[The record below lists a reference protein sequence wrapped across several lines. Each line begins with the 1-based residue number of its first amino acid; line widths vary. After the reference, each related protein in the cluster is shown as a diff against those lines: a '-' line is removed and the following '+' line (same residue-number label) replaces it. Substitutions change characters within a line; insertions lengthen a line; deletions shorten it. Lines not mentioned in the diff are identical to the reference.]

1 MYAFGIA
8 EGSYISKINAKENK
22 NMKKRVF
29 AMLLAMAMVFSLMAC
44 GSKDKS
50 GGGDGDTI
58 RLGGVGPLTGGY
70 ANYGLSVQH
79 GAELAAKEI
88 NAGGG
93 VNGKMLEV
101 QFQDS
106 QGDPES
112 AVAAYGKLMDWGM
125 NVSLGAVLSGETA
138 SVVAAAKADDMFIM
152 ETTGSA
158 DKCIDGNDKA
168 FRVCFYDS
176 YQGTAAADYLKDK
189 ALATEVGVFYQS
201 DNDYSAGLYN
211 AFAAQ
216 CQKVGVTIKETQTFT
231 TATNTDFSTQVNA
244 LVASGVKVVF
254 IPIYAEEAST
264 FLTQAKGKFADDV
277 YFFGADG
284 LDGILGKVSQD
295 VTIADNVLMMTP
307 FAADSGDPKVQAFVK
322 AYQDAYNATPDQFA
336 ADAYDA
342 VYAVKAAVEAANGST
357 SGADLAAVM
366 PTITVEG
373 VTGTMTWSAD
383 GNTNKAASAI
393 LYKNGVGTLFGQDN
407 ANDAAGAE
415 SGDAADTAAD
425 AEA

>member
-1 MYAFGIA
+1 
-8 EGSYISKINAKENK
+8 
-22 NMKKRVF
+22 MKKKVV
-29 AMLLAMAMVFSLMAC
+29 AMFLAAVMAFSLVAC
-44 GSKDKS
+44 GSKTDN
-50 GGGDGDTI
+50 GGNGGDAGGAETI
-58 RLGGVGPLTGGY
+58 KLGGVGPLTGGY

-79 GAELAAKEI
+79 GAELAVKEI
-88 NAGGG
+88 NAAGG
-93 VNGKMLEV
+93 VNGKQLELS
-101 QFQDS
+101 FQDS

-125 NVSLGAVLSGETA
+125 DVFLGGVLSGETA
-138 SVVAAAKADDMFIM
+138 SVVAAAKADDVLVM

-168 FRVCFYDS
+168 FRICFYDS
-176 YQGTAAADYLKDK
+176 YQGTAAADYLTDN

-201 DNDYSAGLYN
+201 DNDYSVGLYN
-211 AFAAQ
+211 AFVAECGNA
-216 CQKVGVTIKETQTFT
+216 GVTIKETQTFT

-244 LVASGVKVVF
+244 LVTSGVKVVF

-264 FLTQAKGKFADDV
+264 FLTQAKGKFAEDV

-307 FAADSGDPKVQAFVK
+307 FAADSTDPKVQAFVK

-342 VYAVKAAVEAANGST
+342 VYTVKAAVEAAGGST

-373 VTGTMTWSAD
+373 VTGTMTWNAD

-407 ANDAAGAE
+407 ANDAADAASE
-415 SGDAADTAAD
+415 DAADTAAD

>member
-1 MYAFGIA
+1 
-8 EGSYISKINAKENK
+8 
-22 NMKKRVF
+22 MKKFLCMMMAVL
-29 AMLLAMAMVFSLMAC
+29 MVLAMAAC
-44 GSKDKS
+44 GGEPANN
-50 GGGDGDTI
+50 GGNDTPDATTVKI
-58 RLGGVGPLTGGY
+58 GGIGPLTGAY
-70 ANYGLSVQH
+70 ANYGLSEKN
-79 GAELAAKEI
+79 GAELAVKEI
-88 NAGGG
+88 NEAGGIA
-93 VNGKMLEV
+93 GKQIELSY
-101 QFQDS
+101 QDS
-106 QGDPES
+106 QGESES
-112 AVAAYGKLMDWGM
+112 AVNAYGKLMDWGM
-125 NVSLGAVLSGETA
+125 NVCLGGVLSGETA

-168 FRVCFYDS
+168 FHICFYDS
-176 YQGTAAADYLKDK
+176 YQGTAAANYLKDN
-189 ALATEVGVFYQS
+189 ALADEVGVLYQS

-211 AFAAQ
+211 AFVAE
-216 CQKVGVTIKETQTFT
+216 CEKTGVTIKETQTFT
-231 TATNTDFSTQVNA
+231 TATSTDFSTQVNA
-244 LVASGVKVVF
+244 LVDSGVKVVF
-254 IPIYAEEAST
+254 IPFYAEEAST
-264 FLTQAKGKFADDV
+264 FLTQAKGKFAEDV

-307 FAADSGDPKVQAFVK
+307 FAADSTDPKVQAFVK
-322 AYQDAYNATPDQFA
+322 AYEEAYGATPDQFA

-342 VYAVKAAVEAANGST
+342 VYTVKAAVEAAGGST
-357 SGADLAAVM
+357 SGTDLAAVM
-366 PTITVEG
+366 TSLTVEG
-373 VTGTMTWSAD
+373 VTGTMTWNAD

>member
-1 MYAFGIA
+1 
-8 EGSYISKINAKENK
+8 
-22 NMKKRVF
+22 MKKRVF
-29 AMLLAMAMVFSLMAC
+29 AMLMAC
-44 GSKDKS
+44 MMALSLVACGNKTNDNGGS
-50 GGGDGDTI
+50 GDSTDGAGTETI
-58 RLGGVGPLTGGY
+58 KLGVVGPLTGGY

-79 GAELAAKEI
+79 GAQLAVDEI
-88 NAGGG
+88 NAAGG
-93 VNGKMLEV
+93 VNGKQLELSA
-101 QFQDS
+101 QDS

-125 NVSLGAVLSGETA
+125 NVFLGGVLSGETA

-168 FRVCFYDS
+168 FRICFYDS
-176 YQGTAAADYLKDK
+176 YQGTAAADYLKDN
-189 ALATEVGVFYQS
+189 ALADEVGVFYQS

-211 AFAAQ
+211 AFVAE
-216 CQKVGVTIKETQTFT
+216 CEKTGVTIKETQTFT

-244 LVASGVKVVF
+244 LVNSGVKVVF
-254 IPIYAEEAST
+254 LPIYAEEAST
-264 FLTQAKGKFADDV
+264 FLTQAKGKFAEDV

-307 FAADSGDPKVQAFVK
+307 FAADSAAANVQAFVS
-322 AYQDAYNATPDQFA
+322 AYQANYNAAPDQFA

-342 VYAVKAAVEAANGST
+342 VYVVKAAVEAAGGST
-357 SGADLAAVM
+357 SGAELAAVM
-366 PTITVEG
+366 TSLTVEG
-373 VTGTMTWSAD
+373 VTGTMTWNAD

-393 LYKNGVGTLFGQDN
+393 LYKNGVGTLFGEDSG
-407 ANDAAGAE
+407 AAE
-415 SGDAADTAAD
+415 
-425 AEA
+425 

>member
-8 EGSYISKINAKENK
+8 EGSYILKINAKENK

-44 GSKDKS
+44 GSKDKA
-50 GGGDGDTI
+50 GGSDGDTI

-88 NAGGG
+88 NAAGG

-138 SVVAAAKADDMFIM
+138 SVVAAAKADNMFIM

-231 TATNTDFSTQVNA
+231 TATNTDFSAQVNA

-264 FLTQAKGKFADDV
+264 FLTQAKGKFGSDV

-307 FAADSGDPKVQAFVK
+307 FAADSAEPKVQAFVK
-322 AYQDAYNATPDQFA
+322 AYQEAYNATPDQFA
-336 ADAYDA
+336 ADGYDA
-342 VYAVKAAVEAANGST
+342 VYAVKAAIEAAKGST
-357 SGADLAAVM
+357 SGTDLAAVM
-366 PTITVEG
+366 TSLTVEG

-393 LYKNGVGTLFGQDN
+393 LYKNGVGTLFSGQKTDS
-407 ANDAAGAE
+407 AAE
-415 SGDAADTAAD
+415 
-425 AEA
+425 

>member
-1 MYAFGIA
+1 
-8 EGSYISKINAKENK
+8 
-22 NMKKRVF
+22 MKKKVV
-29 AMLLAMAMVFSLMAC
+29 AMFLAAVMALSLVAC
-44 GSKDKS
+44 GSKSDNGGS
-50 GGGDGDTI
+50 GDASGTETI
-58 RLGGVGPLTGGY
+58 KLGGVGPLTGGY

-88 NAGGG
+88 NAAGG
-93 VNGKMLEV
+93 VNGKQLEV
-101 QFQDS
+101 NFQDS

-125 NVSLGAVLSGETA
+125 NVCLGGVLSGETA
-138 SVVAAAKADDMFIM
+138 SVV
-152 ETTGSA
+152 
-158 DKCIDGNDKA
+158 KA
-168 FRVCFYDS
+168 FRICFYDS
-176 YQGTAAADYLKDK
+176 YQGTAAADYLTDN

-201 DNDYSAGLYN
+201 DNDYSVGLYN
-211 AFAAQ
+211 AFVAE
-216 CQKVGVTIKETQTFT
+216 CQNTGVTIKETQTFT
-231 TATNTDFSTQVNA
+231 TATSTDFSTQVNA
-244 LVASGVKVVF
+244 LASSGVKVVF

-307 FAADSGDPKVQAFVK
+307 FAADSADPKVQAFVK

>member
-8 EGSYISKINAKENK
+8 EGSYILKINAKENK

-44 GSKDKS
+44 GSKDKA

-88 NAGGG
+88 NAAGG

-264 FLTQAKGKFADDV
+264 FLTQAQGKFGSDV

-307 FAADSGDPKVQAFVK
+307 FAADSAEPKVQAFVK
-322 AYQDAYNATPDQFA
+322 AYQEAYNATPDQFA
-336 ADAYDA
+336 ADGYDA
-342 VYAVKAAVEAANGST
+342 VYAVKAAIEAAKGST
-357 SGADLAAVM
+357 SGTDLAAVM
-366 PTITVEG
+366 TSLTVEG

-393 LYKNGVGTLFGQDN
+393 LYKNGVGTLFSGQKTN
-407 ANDAAGAE
+407 SAAE
-415 SGDAADTAAD
+415 
-425 AEA
+425 

>member
-8 EGSYISKINAKENK
+8 EGSYIFKINAKENK

-44 GSKDKS
+44 GSKDKA
-50 GGGDGDTI
+50 GGSDGDTI

-88 NAGGG
+88 NAAGG

-264 FLTQAKGKFADDV
+264 FLTQAKGKFGSDV

-295 VTIADNVLMMTP
+295 VSIADNVLMMTP
-307 FAADSGDPKVQAFVK
+307 FAADSAEPKVQAFVK

-336 ADAYDA
+336 ADGYDA
-342 VYAVKAAVEAANGST
+342 VYAVKAAIESAKGST
-357 SGADLAAVM
+357 SGTDLAAVM
-366 PTITVEG
+366 TSLTVEG

-393 LYKNGVGTLFGQDN
+393 LYKNGVGTLFGGQKTDS
-407 ANDAAGAE
+407 AAE
-415 SGDAADTAAD
+415 
-425 AEA
+425 

>member
-1 MYAFGIA
+1 
-8 EGSYISKINAKENK
+8 
-22 NMKKRVF
+22 MKKKVV
-29 AMLLAMAMVFSLMAC
+29 AMFLAAVMAFSLVAC
-44 GSKDKS
+44 GNKTDNGGS
-50 GGGDGDTI
+50 GDASGAETI
-58 RLGGVGPLTGGY
+58 KLGGVGPLTGGY

-79 GAELAAKEI
+79 GAELAVKEI
-88 NAGGG
+88 NAAGG
-93 VNGKMLEV
+93 VNGKQLELS
-101 QFQDS
+101 FQDS

-138 SVVAAAKADDMFIM
+138 SVVAAAKADDVLVM

-168 FRVCFYDS
+168 FRICFYDS
-176 YQGTAAADYLKDK
+176 YQGTAAADYLTDN

-201 DNDYSAGLYN
+201 DNDYSVGLYN
-211 AFAAQ
+211 AFVAE
-216 CQKVGVTIKETQTFT
+216 CQNTGVTIKETQTFT

-244 LVASGVKVVF
+244 LASSGVKVVF

-307 FAADSGDPKVQAFVK
+307 
-322 AYQDAYNATPDQFA
+322 FA

>member
-8 EGSYISKINAKENK
+8 EGSYILKINAKENK

-44 GSKDKS
+44 GSKDKA
-50 GGGDGDTI
+50 GGSDGDTI

-88 NAGGG
+88 NAAGG

-138 SVVAAAKADDMFIM
+138 SVVAAAKADNMFIM

-264 FLTQAKGKFADDV
+264 FLTQAKGKFGSDV

-307 FAADSGDPKVQAFVK
+307 FAADSAEPKVQAFVK
-322 AYQDAYNATPDQFA
+322 AYQEAHNATPDQFA
-336 ADAYDA
+336 ADGYDA
-342 VYAVKAAVEAANGST
+342 VYAVKAAIEAAKGST
-357 SGADLAAVM
+357 SGTDLAAVM
-366 PTITVEG
+366 TSLTVEG

-393 LYKNGVGTLFGQDN
+393 LYKNGVGTLFSGQKTDS
-407 ANDAAGAE
+407 AAE
-415 SGDAADTAAD
+415 
-425 AEA
+425 

>member
-1 MYAFGIA
+1 
-8 EGSYISKINAKENK
+8 
-22 NMKKRVF
+22 MKKRVF
-29 AMLLAMAMVFSLMAC
+29 AMLMACVMALSLVAC
-44 GSKDKS
+44 GSKSDS
-50 GGGDGDTI
+50 GDASNNGGDSGVETI
-58 RLGGVGPLTGGY
+58 KLGGVGPLTGGY

-79 GAELAAKEI
+79 GAQLAVDEI
-88 NAGGG
+88 NAAGG
-93 VNGKMLEV
+93 VSGKQLELS
-101 QFQDS
+101 FQDS
-106 QGDPES
+106 QGDSES

-125 NVSLGAVLSGETA
+125 NVFLGGVLSGETA
-138 SVVAAAKADDMFIM
+138 SVVTAAKADDVFIM

-158 DKCIDGNDKA
+158 DKCIDGNDT

-176 YQGTAAADYLKDK
+176 YQGTAAADYLNDNQ
-189 ALATEVGVFYQS
+189 LATEVGVFYQS

-211 AFAAQ
+211 AFVAECA
-216 CQKVGVTIKETQTFT
+216 KTGVTIKETQTFT

-244 LVASGVKVVF
+244 LVNSGVKVVF

-264 FLTQAKGKFADDV
+264 FLTQAKGKFAEDV

-307 FAADSGDPKVQAFVK
+307 FAADSTAANVQAFVK
-322 AYQDAYNATPDQFA
+322 AYEAKYSATPDQFA

-342 VYAVKAAVEAANGST
+342 VYVVKAAVEAAGGSV

-366 PTITVEG
+366 TSLTVEG
-373 VTGTMTWSAD
+373 VTGTMTWTAD

-393 LYKNGVGTLFGQDN
+393 LYKDGVGTLFGQN
-407 ANDAAGAE
+407 AA
-415 SGDAADTAAD
+415 
-425 AEA
+425 

>member
-1 MYAFGIA
+1 
-8 EGSYISKINAKENK
+8 
-22 NMKKRVF
+22 MKKKVV
-29 AMLLAMAMVFSLMAC
+29 AMFLAAVMAFSLVAC
-44 GSKDKS
+44 GNKTDNGGS
-50 GGGDGDTI
+50 GDASGTETI
-58 RLGGVGPLTGGY
+58 KLGGVGPLTGGY

-79 GAELAAKEI
+79 GAELAVKEI
-88 NAGGG
+88 NAAGG
-93 VNGKMLEV
+93 VNGKQLELS
-101 QFQDS
+101 FQDS

-138 SVVAAAKADDMFIM
+138 SVVAAAKADDVLVM

-168 FRVCFYDS
+168 FRICFYDS
-176 YQGTAAADYLKDK
+176 YQGTAAADYLTDN

-201 DNDYSAGLYN
+201 DNDYSVGLYN
-211 AFAAQ
+211 AFVAE
-216 CQKVGVTIKETQTFT
+216 CQNTGVTIKETQTFT
-231 TATNTDFSTQVNA
+231 TATSTDFSTQVNA
-244 LVASGVKVVF
+244 LASSGVKVVF

-307 FAADSGDPKVQAFVK
+307 
-322 AYQDAYNATPDQFA
+322 FA

>member
-1 MYAFGIA
+1 
-8 EGSYISKINAKENK
+8 
-22 NMKKRVF
+22 MKKRVF
-29 AMLLAMAMVFSLMAC
+29 AMLMAC
-44 GSKDKS
+44 MMALSLVACGNKTNDNGGS
-50 GGGDGDTI
+50 GDSADGAGTETI
-58 RLGGVGPLTGGY
+58 KLGVVGPLTGGY

-79 GAELAAKEI
+79 GAQLAVDEI
-88 NAGGG
+88 NAAGG
-93 VNGKMLEV
+93 VNGKQLELSA
-101 QFQDS
+101 QDS

-125 NVSLGAVLSGETA
+125 NVFLGGVLSGETA

-168 FRVCFYDS
+168 FRLCFYDS
-176 YQGTAAADYLKDK
+176 YQGTAAADYLKDN
-189 ALATEVGVFYQS
+189 ALADEVGVFYQS

-211 AFAAQ
+211 AFVAE
-216 CQKVGVTIKETQTFT
+216 CEKTGVTIKETQTFT

-244 LVASGVKVVF
+244 LVNSGVKVVF

-264 FLTQAKGKFADDV
+264 FLTQAKGKFAEDV

-307 FAADSGDPKVQAFVK
+307 FAADSAAANVQAFVS
-322 AYQDAYNATPDQFA
+322 AYQANYNATPDQFA

-342 VYAVKAAVEAANGST
+342 VYVVKAAVEAAGGST
-357 SGADLAAVM
+357 SGAELAAVM
-366 PTITVEG
+366 TSLTVEG
-373 VTGTMTWSAD
+373 VTGTMTWNAD

-393 LYKNGVGTLFGQDN
+393 LYKNGVGALFGQD
-407 ANDAAGAE
+407 AAE
-415 SGDAADTAAD
+415 STENTESTDNTDTA
-425 AEA
+425 E

>member
-1 MYAFGIA
+1 
-8 EGSYISKINAKENK
+8 
-22 NMKKRVF
+22 MKKKVV
-29 AMLLAMAMVFSLMAC
+29 AMFLAAVMALSLVAC
-44 GSKDKS
+44 GNKTDNGGS
-50 GGGDGDTI
+50 GDAADTAETI
-58 RLGGVGPLTGGY
+58 KLGGVGPLTGGY

-88 NAGGG
+88 NAAGG
-93 VNGKMLEV
+93 VNGKQLEV
-101 QFQDS
+101 NFQDS

-125 NVSLGAVLSGETA
+125 NVCLGGVLSGETA

-168 FRVCFYDS
+168 FRICFYDS
-176 YQGTAAADYLKDK
+176 YQGTAAADYLTDN

-201 DNDYSAGLYN
+201 DNDYSAGLYS
-211 AFAAQ
+211 AFTAE
-216 CQKVGVTIKETQTFT
+216 CEKTGVTIKETQTFT
-231 TATNTDFSTQVNA
+231 AATSTDFSTQVNA
-244 LVASGVKVVF
+244 LASSGVKVVF

-307 FAADSGDPKVQAFVK
+307 
-322 AYQDAYNATPDQFA
+322 FA

>member
-1 MYAFGIA
+1 
-8 EGSYISKINAKENK
+8 
-22 NMKKRVF
+22 MKKRVF
-29 AMLLAMAMVFSLMAC
+29 AMLMAC
-44 GSKDKS
+44 MMALSLVACGNKTNDNGGS
-50 GGGDGDTI
+50 GDSTDGAGTETI
-58 RLGGVGPLTGGY
+58 KLGVVGPLTGGY

-79 GAELAAKEI
+79 GAQLAVDEI
-88 NAGGG
+88 NAAGG
-93 VNGKMLEV
+93 VNGKQLELSA
-101 QFQDS
+101 QDS

-125 NVSLGAVLSGETA
+125 NVFLGGVLSGETA

-168 FRVCFYDS
+168 FRICFYDS
-176 YQGTAAADYLKDK
+176 YQGTAAADYLKDN
-189 ALATEVGVFYQS
+189 ALADEVGVFYQS

-211 AFAAQ
+211 AFVAE
-216 CQKVGVTIKETQTFT
+216 CEKTGVTIKETQTFT

-244 LVASGVKVVF
+244 LVNSGVKVVF

-264 FLTQAKGKFADDV
+264 FLTQAKGKFAEDV

-307 FAADSGDPKVQAFVK
+307 FAADSAAANVQAFAS
-322 AYQDAYNATPDQFA
+322 AYQANYNATPDQFA

-342 VYAVKAAVEAANGST
+342 VYVVKAAVEAAGGST
-357 SGADLAAVM
+357 SGAELAAVM
-366 PTITVEG
+366 TSLTVEG
-373 VTGTMTWSAD
+373 VTGTMTWNAD

-393 LYKNGVGTLFGQDN
+393 LYKNGVGTLFGEDSG
-407 ANDAAGAE
+407 AAE
-415 SGDAADTAAD
+415 
-425 AEA
+425 